1 MHLQIFDHF
10 LEIPLQSWPNFSAFV
25 TIIEKIFPENLQTAQ
40 NFFGTGNDRLGI
52 PERKARLIWGVCVG
66 GLGSQWRSWLVK
78 C

>member
-1 MHLQIFDHF
+1 
-10 LEIPLQSWPNFSAFV
+10 V